1 MGAVQYLETWRQ
13 EYKST
18 LTDQTV
24 EFWKEHVGEDD
35 LIVYNLEVYE
45 FCYSYY
51 FPEEKLSYVREVDL
65 DQEFDEIWFLDTP
78 GEWEFV
84 PPQILPYDLQIEYMG
99 HYGIE
104 HNEFDIYRVT
114 KGPNPQPLPEE
125 GTQG

>member
-1 MGAVQYLETWRQ
+1 M
-13 EYKST
+13 
-18 LTDQTV
+18 

-84 PPQILPYDLQIEYMG
+84 PPQILPYDLPIEYMG
-99 HYGIE
+99 HYGSE

-114 KGPNPQPLPEE
+114 KGSNPQPLPEE